1 MNRRD
6 FLRSSVRA
14 ALAAVAIP
22 AALASD
28 LPRAGRSGRAHA
40 AAAPRPGDP
49 PSPEFVGFGSPY
61 LKSADPLA
69 SAGGLCR
76 DVEGLRRDRIHH
88 RMPPAWRDRFH
99 LGIRE

>member
-28 LPRAGRSGRAHA
+28 LPRGERSGRTRA
-40 AAAPRPGDP
+40 AAVPCPESP
-49 PSPEFVGFGSPY
+49 PSPEFVGFGSSY

-69 SAGGLCR
+69 SSGGLRR
-76 DVEGLRRDRIHH
+76 DVEGLRQDRIHH
-88 RMPPAWRDRFH
+88 RMPPVWRDRFH